1 MAASGKSSEALELA
15 ADGKSLEVIVAV
27 LLCCC
32 GVAVV
37 IGTMTWVTIIATPAD
52 TSPSFSVMVTDTGGL
67 DPLPLGPVIRP
78 AFDLAIRV
86 DNPMD
91 SRVCR
96 ENATVTVSYRGLIL
110 GLGRVQD
117 FGVEKGASAEAV
129 AALLRA
135 DVVLTD
141 DLRWSMALRAARRR
155 DGGLGGAEDA
165 ASEGDHDCQ
174 HCARD

>member
-1 MAASGKSSEALELA
+1 MRNNLFPKNKS
-15 ADGKSLEVIVAV
+15 
-27 LLCCC
+27 
-32 GVAVV
+32 
-37 IGTMTWVTIIATPAD
+37 
-52 TSPSFSVMVTDTGGL
+52 
-67 DPLPLGPVIRP
+67 DPLSEIV
-78 AFDLAIRV
+78 
-86 DNPMD
+86 
-91 SRVCR
+91 
-96 ENATVTVSYRGLIL
+96 RGLGGPL
-110 GLGRVQD
+110 LRGEAGLRETMEV
-117 FGVEKGASAEAV
+117 V

>member
-1 MAASGKSSEALELA
+1 
-15 ADGKSLEVIVAV
+15 
-27 LLCCC
+27 
-32 GVAVV
+32 
-37 IGTMTWVTIIATPAD
+37 
-52 TSPSFSVMVTDTGGL
+52 MVTDTGGL

-135 DVVLTD
+135 DVVLAG
-141 DLRWSMALRAARRR
+141 DLRRSMAAELRAGEMEVLVELRMLFPK
-155 DGGLGGAEDA
+155 GGHE
-165 ASEGDHDCQ
+165 CQ
-174 HCARD
+174 HCARDTFQYCRVRPGQGYAPCHCRALEITQISVSFGQ

>member
-1 MAASGKSSEALELA
+1 MRNNLFPKNKS
-15 ADGKSLEVIVAV
+15 
-27 LLCCC
+27 
-32 GVAVV
+32 
-37 IGTMTWVTIIATPAD
+37 
-52 TSPSFSVMVTDTGGL
+52 
-67 DPLPLGPVIRP
+67 DPLSEIV
-78 AFDLAIRV
+78 
-86 DNPMD
+86 
-91 SRVCR
+91 R
-96 ENATVTVSYRGLIL
+96 EQRCWRARGLGGPL
-110 GLGRVQD
+110 LRGEAGLRETMEV
-117 FGVEKGASAEAV
+117 V